1 MKQYRSTIQILT
13 DVLEKT
19 SEAGSN
25 GMNVSQ
31 ICLSAN
37 MSYPR
42 LKSLITNLTGSGLV
56 NKITA
61 DGKNVIVITE
71 KGRVFLESYKQFD
84 DLAKTFGLEL

>member
-13 DVLEKT
+13 VVLEKT

-31 ICLSAN
+31 ICLRAN

-71 KGRVFLESYKQFD
+71 KAGCSWNPTSSSMIWLRRLV
-84 DLAKTFGLEL
+84 

>member
-1 MKQYRSTIQILT
+1 MKHYRSTIQILT

-31 ICLSAN
+31 ICLRAN

-42 LKSLITNLTGSGLV
+42 LKSLITNLTSSGLV
-56 NKITA
+56 NKITT
-61 DGKNVIVITE
+61 DGKNAIVITE